1 MKYKLIGIDLAK
13 NVFQVCAINQAG
25 KDVFNRSVTRAK
37 LAATMAVFE
46 PTTVALEACASGH
59 YWGRKFEQMGHRV
72 LLVPPQHVQ
81 PFVRGGKS
89 DARDALA
96 IVEAAQRPKLHPVPI
111 KTLAQQDLQSLHR
124 VRRQVIDQ
132 MTATGNQIRGIARE
146 YGVEFKTGIHALV
159 KQLPE
164 VLEEAENDLTP
175 MVRQLIAEQL
185 EQLRHYRQRN
195 DALHARIVEL
205 ASQDPAYGRLLEL
218 PGVGPVVASAYLA
231 SIGNGHQFHK
241 GREVS
246 AWLGLVPRQSGT
258 GGKIKLLGM
267 TKNGDRYLRT
277 MLIHGARA
285 AITWSRNKQTPLA
298 QWVNPMVVRRGMNK
312 TVVALANK
320 TARIGWLIVAR
331 GEHYDVNKAFGSINP
346 AG

>member
-1 MKYKLIGIDLAK
+1 MKHKLIGIDLAK
-13 NVFQVCAINQAG
+13 NMFQICAINQAG
-25 KDVFNRSVTRAK
+25 KEAFNRSVTRAK
-37 LAATMAVFE
+37 LVTTMTGFE
-46 PTTVALEACASGH
+46 PTTVAMEACASGH

-72 LLVPPQHVQ
+72 ILVPPQHVQ

-111 KTLAQQDLQSLHR
+111 KSVLQQDLQSIHR
-124 VRRQVIDQ
+124 VRSQCIAQV
-132 MTATGNQIRGIARE
+132 TAIGNQIRGIARE
-146 YGVEFKTGIHALV
+146 YGVEFQPGIHALI

-164 VLEEAENDLTP
+164 VLEDAENDLTP
-175 MVRQLIAEQL
+175 VIRQLISEQL
-185 EQLRHYRQRN
+185 EQLRHLRQRN
-195 DALHARIVEL
+195 DALHARMIEL
-205 ASQDPAYGRLLEL
+205 ASQDPAYVRLLAL

-231 SIGNGHQFHK
+231 AIGNGHQFHK

-246 AWLGLVPRQSGT
+246 AWLGLVPKQHGT
-258 GGKIKLLGM
+258 GGKIKLSGM

-285 AITWSRNKQTPLA
+285 AISKSRNKQTPLA
-298 QWVNPMVVRRGMNK
+298 QWVNPMVARRSMNK

-320 TARIGWLIVAR
+320 NARIAWRIVAR
-331 GEHYDVNKAFGSINP
+331 GEHYDVNKAFGSQHP
-346 AG
+346 AS

>member
-1 MKYKLIGIDLAK
+1 MKHKLIGIDLAK
-13 NVFQVCAINQAG
+13 NVFQVCAVNQAG
-25 KDVFNRSVTRAK
+25 KLVFNHAVGRARLPK
-37 LAATMAVFE
+37 VMAEME
-46 PTTVALEACASGH
+46 PTTVAMEACASGH
-59 YWGRKFEQMGHRV
+59 YWGRRFEQLGHQV

-111 KTLAQQDLQSLHR
+111 KSLLQQDLQSIHR
-124 VRRQVIDQ
+124 ARRLCIAQL
-132 MTATGNQIRGIARE
+132 TAIGNQIRGISRE
-146 YGVEFKTGIHALV
+146 YGVEFNSGIHALV

-164 VLEEAENDLTP
+164 VLEDGENDLTP
-175 MVRQLIAEQL
+175 VVRQLISEQL
-185 EQLRHYRQRN
+185 QQLRNARRRN
-195 DALHARIVEL
+195 EELHARMVEL
-205 ASQDPAYGRLLEL
+205 ASQDPAYVRLLEL

-246 AWLGLVPRQSGT
+246 AWLGLVPRQHGT
-258 GGKIKLLGM
+258 GGKIRLGGM
-267 TKNGDRYLRT
+267 SKNGDRYLRT

-285 AITWSRNKQTPLA
+285 AICWSRNKQTPLA
-298 QWVNPMVVRRGMNK
+298 NWVNPMVARRGMNK

-320 TARIGWLIVAR
+320 IARISWLVVAR
-331 GEHYDVNKAFGSINP
+331 GEQYDVNKAFGSEHP
-346 AG
+346 VS